1 HQMQPNKVEGKVEL
15 IDFAGNKLTSVITTF
30 SDHPSHSEE
39 LKWDQISNQKVGAP
53 IDSTNCLLVFRLT
66 NNNFVTSSL
75 LFFTD
80 PKKLKLPPTKIE
92 YSIIDNQI
100 HLVSSN
106 FAYGVYIDVPDGVD
120 LDDNYFH
127 LLPGEKKVVSFTS
140 GIPIETLKKQI
151 RIKSLVD
158 TY

>member
-1 HQMQPNKVEGKVEL
+1 MQPNKVEVKAEV
-15 IDFAGNKLTSVITTF
+15 IDFAGNKLTSVTTTF
-30 SDHPSHSEE
+30 NDYPSHSEE
-39 LKWDQISNQKVGAP
+39 LKWDLNSDQKVESP
-53 IDSTNCLLVFRLT
+53 IDSTNCLLVFRL
-66 NNNFVTSSL
+66 NNNNLLTSSI

-80 PKKLKLPPTKIE
+80 PKKLKLPQTKIE

-106 FAYGVYIDVPDGVD
+106 FAYGVYIDVPDGVE